1 MNYVTQFPEQ
11 THKKSSQM
19 QGTSWM
25 IELGGIEAEMGIT
38 LLREQELMHFGD
50 AGTWDTNKK
59 APPES
64 TGWERS
70 GLSFM

>member
-1 MNYVTQFPEQ
+1 MNHMTQIPEQ

-25 IELGGIEAEMGIT
+25 IELGRIEAEMGIT
-38 LLREQELMHFGD
+38 LLREQELVRSGD
-50 AGTWDTNKK
+50 AGTWDINKE